1 MYGPQK
7 NTTIQPRTGNTVN
20 RKAFFVV
27 LVIWAVTL
35 VGATFVYI
43 KNKQMSKLSAF
54 VSDYEMKASGTQQT
68 GQQANEEQALLFVK
82 YPNKKLILTK
92 YTGLSKKAID
102 NITIERKDGPVIISK
117 PKKPVVKPNPDFYI
131 KPVPK

>member
-1 MYGPQK
+1 MYNPQK
-7 NTTIQPRTGNTVN
+7 NNTIQPGTGNTVN

-35 VGATFVYI
+35 LGAIFVYV

-54 VSDYEMKASGTQQT
+54 VSDYELKDAGTQQS
-68 GQQANEEQALLFVK
+68 GQQGNEEQALLFVK

-92 YTGLSKKAID
+92 YTGLSKKTIA

-117 PKKPVVKPNPDFYI
+117 PKKQLVKPNPDFYI
-131 KPVPK
+131 KRAPK